1 MGVGFSRL
9 FLDDE
14 SCVVGEHGVMIYL
27 RIEQSR
33 RLIFEVQERKYSHF

>member
-27 RIEQSR
+27 EQSR
-33 RLIFEVQERKYSHF
+33 RLIFKVQERKYSHF